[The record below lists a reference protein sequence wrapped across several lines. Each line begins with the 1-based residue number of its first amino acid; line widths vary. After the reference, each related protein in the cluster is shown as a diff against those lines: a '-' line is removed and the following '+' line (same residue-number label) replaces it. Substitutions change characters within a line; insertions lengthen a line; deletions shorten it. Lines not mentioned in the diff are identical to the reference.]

1 MQNTRLN
8 SLLDATLQWLNL
20 WLNNPWRRISLIII
34 SLLFGNFAATVI
46 ATVTGQ
52 NADWDVLVALLLL
65 SFIELSSWL
74 IYSGR
79 FQEPSRGKVTG
90 RRPLILEM
98 LNATKLGL
106 IYGLFVE
113 AFKLGS

>member
-8 SLLDATLQWLNL
+8 SLLDAFLQWLNL

-34 SLLFGNFAATVI
+34 SLLFGNFAATVV
-46 ATVTGQ
+46 ATITGQ
-52 NADWDVLVALLLL
+52 NADWDVLVALFLL

-74 IYSGR
+74 IYGGR
-79 FQEPSRGKVTG
+79 FQAPRREQAAR